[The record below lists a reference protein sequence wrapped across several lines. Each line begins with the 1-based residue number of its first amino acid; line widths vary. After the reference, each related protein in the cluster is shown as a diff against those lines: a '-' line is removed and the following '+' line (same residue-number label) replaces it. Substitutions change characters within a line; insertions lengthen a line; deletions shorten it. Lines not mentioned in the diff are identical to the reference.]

1 MAFLKNSLTA
11 LVVLWPVIFWQQAV
25 AAAIRE
31 PSIRP
36 DAVKVVYSG
45 QEQLH
50 FSISWS
56 GGIKIGDLWLSLE
69 NTDDGRQRI
78 VAKVRDYG
86 LFRLFYPV
94 DDRFVTLINKSTL
107 LPIRYDV
114 DQVEGHAYH
123 HTRRL
128 TLYDQNRFVA
138 AYRKNDGP
146 AENIVMGGPAHN
158 EFSSFYF
165 TRILSLA
172 GSTEPVV
179 PTFVDRKRHLV
190 GVARAGKKT
199 MDNTIFGQVVVLGV
213 RPKME
218 FKGLYDKDG
227 DTTFWLTNDACRV
240 PMQISSKI
248 LIGSLVA
255 ELVDYA
261 NPACAQWHNWK
272 EQAMERKKNRP
283 PLGEGD

>member
-1 MAFLKNSLTA
+1 
-11 LVVLWPVIFWQQAV
+11 
-25 AAAIRE
+25 
-31 PSIRP
+31 
-36 DAVKVVYSG
+36 
-45 QEQLH
+45 
-50 FSISWS
+50 
-56 GGIKIGDLWLSLE
+56 
-69 NTDDGRQRI
+69 
-78 VAKVRDYG
+78 
-86 LFRLFYPV
+86 
-94 DDRFVTLINKSTL
+94 
-107 LPIRYDV
+107 
-114 DQVEGHAYH
+114 
-123 HTRRL
+123 
-128 TLYDQNRFVA
+128 
-138 AYRKNDGP
+138 
-146 AENIVMGGPAHN
+146 
-158 EFSSFYF
+158 
-165 TRILSLA
+165 
-172 GSTEPVV
+172 VV

-199 MDNTIFGQVVVLGV
+199 MSNTIFGQVAVLGV

-283 PLGEGD
+283 PIGEGD